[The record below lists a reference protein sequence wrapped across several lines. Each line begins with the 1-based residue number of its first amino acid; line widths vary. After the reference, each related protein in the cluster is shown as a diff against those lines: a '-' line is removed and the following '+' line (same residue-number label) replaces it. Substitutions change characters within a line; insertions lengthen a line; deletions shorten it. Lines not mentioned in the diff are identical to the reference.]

1 MRKTR
6 YPNRF
11 LIFLLIATLWLP
23 ACNLPTMI
31 GSQPAAEETP
41 VPAAGEQ
48 SEMEE
53 SPPAS
58 SESSAS
64 ALEESPDFLP
74 TLPPQVVVILP
85 LIIVQDETGPEC
97 LSQEAQLLAEHISE
111 GFEIPV
117 EAVMGWYCQGFEFED
132 ILLALQTSAGSE
144 ISPDEL
150 LVRLGQGQSWDD
162 IWKDI
167 GLLK

>member
-11 LIFLLIATLWLP
+11 LILLLIATLWLP

-31 GSQPAAEETP
+31 GSQPAAEQAPAPAGEGQVELESG
-41 VPAAGEQ
+41 VPASIED
-48 SEMEE
+48 
-53 SPPAS
+53 SP
-58 SESSAS
+58 S
-64 ALEESPDFLP
+64 ALEGSPDFLP
-74 TLPPQVVVILP
+74 TLPAQVVVILP

-97 LSQEAQLLAEHISE
+97 LSPEAQLLAEHISD

-132 ILLALQTSAGSE
+132 ILLALQTSTGLE
-144 ISPDEL
+144 ITPDEL
-150 LVRLGQGQSWDD
+150 LVRLDQGQTWDE
-162 IWKDI
+162 IWKDT